1 MRESHRPRL
10 PAQGVVRGGRRF
22 MPPPGRRISCGAY
35 TRCVVK
41 APCFALHLR
50 GDDPPSSPAEGWR
63 QHRAPA
69 AFAPFTYDSH
79 LLLACRH
86 EPESRVGFTPALPA
100 KTVTNGAVMRHN
112 EQTGRMVRMKVG
124 QMAETSMTHQEAACT
139 STQTAL
145 AAGVNTSRLAHVGQ
159 SGLFFSQRKIRAAG
173 AASPQERSEAA
184 AWLGI
189 VPQGVSHRP
198 MLVWTT
204 CASPL
209 DFSADCW
216 PSRS

>member
-1 MRESHRPRL
+1 
-10 PAQGVVRGGRRF
+10 
-22 MPPPGRRISCGAY
+22 
-35 TRCVVK
+35 
-41 APCFALHLR
+41 
-50 GDDPPSSPAEGWR
+50 
-63 QHRAPA
+63 
-69 AFAPFTYDSH
+69 
-79 LLLACRH
+79 
-86 EPESRVGFTPALPA
+86 
-100 KTVTNGAVMRHN
+100 
-112 EQTGRMVRMKVG
+112 MKVG
-124 QMAETSMTHQEAACT
+124 QMAETSMTHQGAACT

-209 DFSADCW
+209 DISADCW